1 MSSYHINTSVSK
13 KHEYFKINVEYMY
26 IPIAVFT
33 FCILFFIR
41 IFVFIRIWKSTWIK
55 LIFTSTV
62 CKNSHCFPFSLPG
75 DKWRVTGQANTS
87 TTPLTETL
95 QQNPFTTPEGHHK
108 YTQEN
113 GIVSVVISALPSR
126 LLEAEECYSK

>member
-1 MSSYHINTSVSK
+1 MSSYHVNTSVSK
-13 KHEYFKINVEYMY
+13 KHEYFKINVEDMY

-41 IFVFIRIWKSTWIK
+41 ILVFIRIWKSTWIK

-95 QQNPFTTPEGHHK
+95 QQNPFTTPEGHH
-108 YTQEN
+108 
-113 GIVSVVISALPSR
+113 
-126 LLEAEECYSK
+126 

>member
-1 MSSYHINTSVSK
+1 MSSYHVNTSVSK
-13 KHEYFKINVEYMY
+13 KHEYFKINVEDMY

-62 CKNSHCFPFSLPG
+62 CKNSHRFPFSLPG
-75 DKWRVTGQANTS
+75 DKWRVTSQANTS

-95 QQNPFTTPEGHHK
+95 QQNPFNHLKDITSIPRKMESFLLS
-108 YTQEN
+108 
-113 GIVSVVISALPSR
+113 SVLFPQD
-126 LLEAEECYSK
+126 Y